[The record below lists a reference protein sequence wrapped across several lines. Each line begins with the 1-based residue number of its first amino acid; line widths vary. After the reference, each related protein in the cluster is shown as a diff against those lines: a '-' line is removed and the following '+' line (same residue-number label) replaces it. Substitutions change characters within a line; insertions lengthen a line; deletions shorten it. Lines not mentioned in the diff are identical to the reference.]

1 MQECLQKK
9 NLEDSI
15 DRVEEIPFFFF
26 FEVEEPLY
34 SYEVFRFF

>member
-9 NLEDSI
+9 NLDDSI
-15 DRVEEIPFFFF
+15 DRVEEIPFFF